1 MDTLRAFLR
10 VAELGSFTRAADTL
24 GLPKASVSTAVQRL
38 EASLGTQL
46 LHRTTRRVQLT
57 ADGTAFYQRSRDL
70 LDDMDELQGM
80 FQRDYNQLRGRLR
93 VDMSAGIARQFVIPA
108 LPAFL
113 AQHPQLEIEISGT
126 DRRVD
131 LVREG
136 FDCVVR
142 VGTVED
148 TSLVGRPLG
157 VLRII
162 NVASAQYLAQR
173 GVPQTLEDLAQHDL
187 VHYVST
193 LGQRSPGFEYHDGA
207 QYHWLPM
214 RGPVTVNNG
223 NAYLATARAGLG
235 IIQAPASP
243 LQAYLDSGA
252 LVEVLAQMAPEP
264 MPVTLLYAQRRHL
277 PQRVRLFMDWIA
289 QVMAPHLEPHLP

>member
-1 MDTLRAFLR
+1 MDTMDTLRAFLR
-10 VAELGSFTRAADTL
+10 VAELGSFTRAAETL

-80 FQRDYNQLRGRLR
+80 FQRDHSQLRGRLR

-136 FDCVVR
+136 FDCVLR

-223 NAYLATARAGLG
+223 DAYLAAARAGLG

-243 LQAYLDSGA
+243 HLDSGV